1 VTRRVQKIVSGPA
14 ETPITL
20 AEAKNQL
27 RVDWPDDDAEITAK
41 VNGAVRSAEQYLQR
55 KLITQ
60 TWKMFLDSWPASIK
74 VLFGDLQSV
83 THIKYT
89 DSDEVQYTFDSS
101 KYLVDTDSVP
111 GRVILK
117 TGETWPTDT
126 LSPKN
131 PIEVQFVTGYG
142 AAADVPQD
150 IKDAILITVSD
161 RYNYRENVVTNNKM
175 NIEEL
180 PMGTKS
186 MIYSYRVWDWIV

>member
-1 VTRRVQKIVSGPA
+1 MNRRVQKIVSGPA
-14 ETPITL
+14 EAPITL
-20 AEAKNQL
+20 AEAKKQL
-27 RVDWPDDDAEITAK
+27 RVDWPDDDAEITSK
-41 VNGAVRSAEQYLQR
+41 INGAVRSAEQYLQR
-55 KLITQ
+55 KLVTQ

-89 DSDEVQYTFDSS
+89 DSDEAQHTFDSP

-111 GRVILK
+111 GRIILK
-117 TGETWPTDT
+117 TGETWPTVT

-161 RYNYRENVVTNNKM
+161 RFNYRENVVTNNKM

-186 MIYSYRVWDWIV
+186 MIYPYRVWDWIV